1 MPPNT
6 GVAQGRGR
14 QEQGKNRAPIP
25 AVGICHPL
33 AAFILKEPLGNEF
46 LHIPALGGSGISQE
60 PPGCLTTSQKLEQ
73 MGN

>member
-14 QEQGKNRAPIP
+14 QEQGEDKVPPP
-25 AVGICHPL
+25 AMGICHPL
-33 AAFILKEPLGNEF
+33 QALSWVNPWEMD
-46 LHIPALGGSGISQE
+46 LHIPALGGSRASQGQT
-60 PPGCLTTSQKLEQ
+60 GCFTTSQKLDK